1 MPFATVT
8 EKFSG
13 ESKFKKTEFIALP
26 PGITTIRIL
35 EDSAHRSYVHYV
47 KGTYVE
53 CLGEDCPICRNNKQI
68 IMENP
73 KEFRNI
79 PNYSG
84 RVERH
89 AVNVYDRTMVK
100 ICPSCGKENKK
111 VDQSYPSVCECG
123 QMLVTT
129 VEQPLNKVKILAKGK
144 DLFSKLNVLEMSV
157 LDANRE
163 PLGLKNFDITL
174 FVSGTGRDTVIT
186 PVPQAMV
193 TDVIPEQELFDT
205 GKVNFK
211 LTEAEILDLMKGVQL
226 RDILTARRS
235 SASDTVIKE
244 EVVDTSKAVQEQI
257 NSLFNN

>member
-1 MPFATVT
+1 
-8 EKFSG
+8 
-13 ESKFKKTEFIALP
+13 
-26 PGITTIRIL
+26 
-35 EDSAHRSYVHYV
+35 
-47 KGTYVE
+47 
-53 CLGEDCPICRNNKQI
+53 
-68 IMENP
+68 
-73 KEFRNI
+73 
-79 PNYSG
+79 
-84 RVERH
+84 
-89 AVNVYDRTMVK
+89 
-100 ICPSCGKENKK
+100 
-111 VDQSYPSVCECG
+111 
-123 QMLVTT
+123 MLVTT